1 MQYISLA
8 TFMVL
13 GLMACLRPGWGFALL
28 VLFFALE
35 VTLQAS
41 SEIFR
46 SSPTLA
52 NLFLGGIIL
61 VALLREIATQS
72 RPFVGYFNTTWKLV
86 CVLYGWSIVTVLW
99 TPALAYETQQGS
111 NLITDAWPYFLLIV
125 FAMPMLIGSIEDWE
139 RSLNIVLVAGIVIV
153 VSVLVNP
160 EFSVKSGRIGISLG
174 GKVRTSPLAIGQMG
188 GTLAIVGALY
198 VPRFASSRASLA
210 LRFGAFVMGSLLA
223 LYSGSRGQVLFAG
236 LVIAAFLPLSRKIR
250 DTRSLMGVFVLFG
263 ALCIFAYVAFNSV
276 VGSSDISRWDSKY
289 VDGATDI
296 RLANIVDL
304 LIVFAT
310 TPSAW
315 LIGLGFNAFSS
326 VCSGL
331 GQAYSHCTFV
341 DVLAELGLPAFAVLI
356 VMLQRTYRGGKVLM
370 IRYGNSP
377 PERSAIATLL
387 AMVVYQVLLANKEGN
402 LWASVNLF
410 MFMIVVDRLEVRT
423 RVQGDVAISSD
434 ADNATYSDGLVT
446 SNL

>member
-1 MQYISLA
+1 
-8 TFMVL
+8 
-13 GLMACLRPGWGFALL
+13 
-28 VLFFALE
+28 
-35 VTLQAS
+35 
-41 SEIFR
+41 
-46 SSPTLA
+46 
-52 NLFLGGIIL
+52 
-61 VALLREIATQS
+61 
-72 RPFVGYFNTTWKLV
+72 
-86 CVLYGWSIVTVLW
+86 
-99 TPALAYETQQGS
+99 
-111 NLITDAWPYFLLIV
+111 
-125 FAMPMLIGSIEDWE
+125 
-139 RSLNIVLVAGIVIV
+139 
-153 VSVLVNP
+153 
-160 EFSVKSGRIGISLG
+160 
-174 GKVRTSPLAIGQMG
+174 
-188 GTLAIVGALY
+188 
-198 VPRFASSRASLA
+198 
-210 LRFGAFVMGSLLA
+210 
-223 LYSGSRGQVLFAG
+223 
-236 LVIAAFLPLSRKIR
+236 
-250 DTRSLMGVFVLFG
+250 MGVFVLFG

-276 VGSSDISRWDSKY
+276 AGSSDISRWDSKY

-377 PERSAIATLL
+377 PERSAVATLL

-410 MFMIVVDRLEVRT
+410 MFMIVVDRLEVRS
-423 RVQGDVAISSD
+423 RVQGDVAISPD
-434 ADNATYSDGLVT
+434 ADNAPYSGGLVT